1 MSDVPP
7 PEAVT
12 ALIAEAGPLAE
23 GSPAAE
29 TAVLVARAFA
39 GAEVDSETLAIS
51 VRAVDSA
58 RALADPMLIS
68 MALDALTACH
78 LARGDFDGARERVDT
93 NTRLPFHI
101 EGRHLAISRRLKVDA
116 LAGDVERVLADA
128 ELFRQGWLKAG
139 QPVTPTLA
147 GGAYAVAMVHGLR
160 GDAEARADWLA
171 ITAELGADVS
181 TNAGCSLAWAPTFD
195 AILALHEGD
204 PARAVA
210 LMTMHPAEL
219 VTWDGGEWRPWYAA
233 LWAEAAVLAGDP
245 AADQRLADARPLV
258 APNPIAAAM
267 VERAAALAAGEVDRL
282 VEAAAT
288 QAEAGC
294 RYQAARTLIL
304 AGGTHAAEGRA
315 AMATLGAA
323 PMAEPAG

>member
-1 MSDVPP
+1 
-7 PEAVT
+7 
-12 ALIAEAGPLAE
+12 
-23 GSPAAE
+23 
-29 TAVLVARAFA
+29 
-39 GAEVDSETLAIS
+39 
-51 VRAVDSA
+51 
-58 RALADPMLIS
+58 
-68 MALDALTACH
+68 
-78 LARGDFDGARERVDT
+78 
-93 NTRLPFHI
+93 
-101 EGRHLAISRRLKVDA
+101 
-116 LAGDVERVLADA
+116 
-128 ELFRQGWLKAG
+128 
-139 QPVTPTLA
+139 
-147 GGAYAVAMVHGLR
+147 
-160 GDAEARADWLA
+160 
-171 ITAELGADVS
+171 
-181 TNAGCSLAWAPTFD
+181 
-195 AILALHEGD
+195 
-204 PARAVA
+204 
-210 LMTMHPAEL
+210 MHPAEL

-245 AADQRLADARPLV
+245 AADERLADARPLV